1 MVGPTDGGLM
11 KIEPFG
17 VEIWMNAYETT
28 CAFNLAET
36 CVHSLTIA
44 ELMALAGRN
53 DRDLSAILPLQMT
66 YGAIEGSVPLRT
78 AIAALYARQT
88 PDNIVVTHG
97 TIGANHLIHHALV
110 AAGDRVVSITPTY
123 QQHTAIPVGIGAD
136 VVELR
141 LQAEQGYLPD
151 LDRLRDLAKGAKLI
165 AMTNPNNPTGALMGH
180 DTLAGVAA
188 IARENGAW
196 VLSDEVYRGT
206 EQSGDAITP
215 SIADLYEKGIS
226 TAGMS
231 KAFSLA
237 GLRLGW
243 VCAPRAVIAAVN
255 IHRDYNTISVGMID
269 DHFATIALQSADRI
283 IARSRAITRR
293 NLAILD
299 DWVDATPGVAYVKPQ
314 AGTTAML
321 AYGRDIPSRDFCLR
335 LLADTGVMFVPGDVF
350 GMEGHVR
357 IGYACETGVLR
368 EGLARVGGWLAQN

>member
-1 MVGPTDGGLM
+1 M

-17 VEIWMNAYETT
+17 VEIWMNAHETT

-44 ELMALAGRN
+44 ELMALAGQN
-53 DRDLSAILPLQMT
+53 DRDLSALLPLQMT
-66 YGAIEGSVPLRT
+66 YGAIEGSQRLRR
-78 AIAALYARQT
+78 AIAALYTRQT
-88 PDNIVVTHG
+88 PENIVVTHG
-97 TIGANHLIHHALV
+97 TIGANDLIHRALV
-110 AAGDRVVSITPTY
+110 GPGDRVVSITPTY
-123 QQHTAIPVGIGAD
+123 QQHTSIPISLGAD

-141 LQAEQGYLPD
+141 LEAARGYLPD
-151 LDRLRDLAKGAKLI
+151 LDRLRHLARGATLI
-165 AMTNPNNPTGALMGH
+165 AMTNPNNPTGALMGR
-180 DTLAGVAA
+180 DMLADIAA

-206 EQSGDAITP
+206 EQAGDDLTP
-215 SIADLYEKGIS
+215 SMADLYERGIS

-243 VCAPRAVIAAVN
+243 VCAPAEVIAAVN

-269 DHFATIALQSADRI
+269 DHFATMALESVDRI
-283 IARSRAITRR
+283 IARSRGIVRR

-299 DWVDATPGVAYVKPQ
+299 DWVRATPGVSYVRPR

-321 AYGRDIPSRDFCLR
+321 AHGRDMPSRDLCLQ

-350 GMEGHVR
+350 GMEGYLR
-357 IGYACETGVLR
+357 IGYACDTGVLR
-368 EGLARVGGWLAQN
+368 EGLARVGDWLARH

>member
-1 MVGPTDGGLM
+1 M

-28 CAFNLAET
+28 CALNLAET

-44 ELMALAGRN
+44 ELMALAGKN
-53 DRDLSAILPLQMT
+53 DRDLSALLPLQMT
-66 YGAIEGSVPLRT
+66 YGAIEGSLRLRT
-78 AIAALYARQT
+78 AIAALYASRT
-88 PDNIVVTHG
+88 PENIVVTHG
-97 TIGANHLIHHALV
+97 TIGANDLIHRALI
-110 AAGDRVVSITPTY
+110 APGDRVISITPTY
-123 QQHTAIPVGIGAD
+123 QQHTSIPASLGAD

-141 LQAEQGYLPD
+141 LQASTGYLPD
-151 LDRLRDLAKGAKLI
+151 LGALRHLAKGAKLI
-165 AMTNPNNPTGALMGH
+165 AMTNPNNPTGALMGR
-180 DTLAGVAA
+180 DMLMEIAA

-206 EQSGDAITP
+206 EQAGDTLTP
-215 SIADLYEKGIS
+215 SMADLYERGIS

-243 VCAPRAVIAAVN
+243 VCAPREIIDAVN

-269 DHFATIALQSADRI
+269 DHFATMALESVDRI
-283 IARSRAITRR
+283 IARSRAIVRR

-299 DWVDATPGVAYVKPQ
+299 DWVAATPGVSFVRPQ

-321 AYGRDIPSRDFCLR
+321 AYGRDLPSRDFCLR

-368 EGLARVGGWLAQN
+368 EGLARVEDWLSHNLS

>member
-1 MVGPTDGGLM
+1 M

-28 CAFNLAET
+28 CALNLAET

-44 ELMALAGRN
+44 ELMALAGKN
-53 DRDLSAILPLQMT
+53 DRDLSALLPMQMT
-66 YGAIEGSVPLRT
+66 YGAIEGSFRLRT
-78 AIAALYARQT
+78 AIAVLYASQT
-88 PDNIVVTHG
+88 PENIVVTHG
-97 TIGANHLIHHALV
+97 TIGANDLIHRAL
-110 AAGDRVVSITPTY
+110 AGPGDRVVSITPTY
-123 QQHTAIPVGIGAD
+123 QQHTSIPTSLGAD

-141 LQAEQGYLPD
+141 LQAKDGYLPD
-151 LDRLRDLAKGAKLI
+151 LDQLRTLARGAKLI

-180 DTLAGVAA
+180 DMLMEIAA
-188 IARENGAW
+188 IARENNAW

-206 EQSGDAITP
+206 EQAGDTLTP
-215 SIADLYEKGIS
+215 SMADLYEKGIG

-243 VCAPRAVIAAVN
+243 IAAPREIIDAVN

-269 DHFATIALQSADRI
+269 DHFATMALESVDRI
-283 IARSRAITRR
+283 TARSRAIVRR

-299 DWVDATPGVAYVKPQ
+299 DWVAATPGLSFVKPQ

-321 AYGRDIPSRDFCLR
+321 AYDSDMPSREFCLK
-335 LLADTGVMFVPGDVF
+335 LLTDTGVMFVPGDVF

-357 IGYACETGVLR
+357 IGYACDTDVLHQ
-368 EGLARVGGWLAQN
+368 GLARVGDWLARN